1 MKLNTFKFAS
11 YIILVMFFIQNN
23 ANAVVGVNSAAT
35 VLCDVISLL
44 RGRIGRAITMFA
56 ILGLA
61 VTFVMGNI
69 SWQKLMMVSVG
80 MGIFYAAESIAFVI
94 LPSVVTGVSGTLANG
109 TVFNPNKKYTPQ
121 FILQNVCPELGMFS
135 GTSSS
140 KYSGGSQ
147 TLPGVR
153 QAQQTPNVIKK

>member
-1 MKLNTFKFAS
+1 MKLNVIKTIS
-11 YIILVMFFIQNN
+11 YTILIMFVIHNN
-23 ANAVVGVNSAAT
+23 ANAVAGVNSAAT
-35 VLCDVISLL
+35 VLCDIISLM

-80 MGIFYAAESIAFVI
+80 IGIFYAAESIAFVI
-94 LPSVVTGVSGTLANG
+94 LPSTVSGITGTMSNG
-109 TVFNPNKKYTPQ
+109 TVFSPNAKYTPQ

-135 GTSSS
+135 GANSS
-140 KYSGGSQ
+140 KYVGGSQ
-147 TLPGVR
+147 TLPGVG
-153 QAQQTPNVIKK
+153 QAKQVLNK

>member
-1 MKLNTFKFAS
+1 MKFNAIRLTS
-11 YIILVMFFIQNN
+11 YVMFIMLFMHNN
-23 ANAVVGVNSAAT
+23 ANAAAGINSAAS
-35 VLCDVISLL
+35 VLCDVISLM

-61 VTFVMGNI
+61 VGFVMGNI

-80 MGIFYAAESIAFVI
+80 IGIFYAAESIAFVI
-94 LPSVVTGVSGTLANG
+94 LPSTVRGVSGTMANG
-109 TVFNPNKKYTPQ
+109 TVFDPNAKYTPQ

-135 GTSSS
+135 GTNSS
-140 KYSGGSQ
+140 KYSGGSE

-153 QAQQTPNVIKK
+153 QASQTLNKKK

>member
-1 MKLNTFKFAS
+1 MKFNAIRLTS
-11 YIILVMFFIQNN
+11 YIMFIMFFMHNN
-23 ANAVVGVNSAAT
+23 ANAVAGINSAAS
-35 VLCDVISLL
+35 VLCDVISLM

-61 VTFVMGNI
+61 VGFVMGNI

-80 MGIFYAAESIAFVI
+80 IGIFYAAESIAFVI
-94 LPSVVTGVSGTLANG
+94 LPSMVTGVSGTMANG
-109 TVFNPNKKYTPQ
+109 TVFNPNAKYTPQ

-135 GTSSS
+135 GTNSS
-140 KYSGGSQ
+140 KYYGGSQ

-153 QAQQTPNVIKK
+153 QATQTINNKK